1 MKMHTRLIALATAS
15 LAMLAVTGCGKSEQ
29 PPPAADQTSTTEA
42 TTNGALKTDKEKIS
56 YMIGMDMARGLEQ
69 IKDDVDIKVVEQAL
83 EDEMAGRPTLLT
95 KEQALEVRKDFM
107 KKRQERRAEERKQDA
122 EKNKSEGETFLKE
135 NQSKPG
141 VKTTASGLQYEVIK
155 EGTGPKPKP
164 TERVTVNYTG
174 TKIDG
179 TEFDS
184 SAKRNKPA
192 TFPVSGV
199 IKGWSEGLQLMPV
212 GSKYKFFIPAD
223 LAYGER
229 GPGKIG
235 PDATLIFDVELLS
248 IEDAKRPVTD
258 RIGPGSRPMR
268 AGKSEPGKSDARK
281 KD

>member
-1 MKMHTRLIALATAS
+1 MKIHTRLIALAAAS
-15 LAMLAVTGCGKSEQ
+15 LAMLAATGCGKTEQ
-29 PPPAADQTSTTEA
+29 PPPAADQASTTEA
-42 TTNGALKTDKEKIS
+42 TANTALKTDKEKIS

-83 EDEMAGRPTLLT
+83 EDEMAGRPMLLT
-95 KEQALEVRKDFM
+95 KEQALEVRKDYM
-107 KKRQERRAEERKQDA
+107 KKRQEGRAEQRKQDA
-122 EKNKSEGETFLKE
+122 EKNKTEGEAFLKE
-135 NQSKPG
+135 NKAKPG
-141 VKTTASGLQYEVIK
+141 VKTTESGLQYEVIK

-164 TERVTVNYTG
+164 TDRVSVNYTG

-199 IKGWSEGLQLMPV
+199 IKGWSEGLQLMSV

-258 RIGPGSRPMR
+258 RIGPGSRPVR
-268 AGKSEPGKSDARK
+268 AGKSDAGK

>member
-1 MKMHTRLIALATAS
+1 MKMHTRLIALTAAA
-15 LAMLAVTGCGKSEQ
+15 LAMLATAGCGQSEQ
-29 PPPAADQTSTTEA
+29 PPKVVDQTAKNEVPA
-42 TTNGALKTDKEKIS
+42 EGALKTDKDKIS

-83 EDEMAGRPTLLT
+83 EDEMAGRPMLLT
-95 KEQALEVRKDFM
+95 KEQALDVRKDYM
-107 KKRQERRAEERKQDA
+107 KKRQELRAEERKQDA
-122 EKNKSEGETFLKE
+122 EKNKTEGEAFLKE
-135 NQSKPG
+135 NKAKPG
-141 VKTTASGLQYEVIK
+141 VKTTESGLQYEVIK

-164 TERVTVNYTG
+164 TDRVSVNYTG

-199 IKGWSEGLQLMPV
+199 IKGWSEGLQLMSV

-258 RIGPGSRPMR
+258 RIGPGSRPVR
-268 AGKSEPGKSDARK
+268 SGKTDAGK